1 MERKKQKK
9 KTQKTKKQQ
18 QNPPPNK
25 LQLLIQILDEFS
37 SSDKVVLPVPFAPL
51 SVHRG
56 TENCSYHLPPTPS
69 TRSRRGVSTPSPSL
83 SRQILPPSKG

>member
-9 KTQKTKKQQ
+9 PQKTKKQQ
-18 QNPPPNK
+18 QKPPPNK

-69 TRSRRGVSTPSPSL
+69 TRSRRGGQHPFPFPQQADPSP
-83 SRQILPPSKG
+83 Q

>member
-9 KTQKTKKQQ
+9 PPKNKKTTTKK
-18 QNPPPNK
+18 PPNK

-51 SVHRG
+51 SVGH
-56 TENCSYHLPPTPS
+56 
-69 TRSRRGVSTPSPSL
+69 
-83 SRQILPPSKG
+83 